1 MIWLFSEADITIFS
15 TIQTH
20 LSCHFHL
27 VFYSLDLRRNGSSSQ
42 VINQAQ
48 NLLEKASWD
57 RNLCQLESDIA
68 AMTNDLGPN
77 LHRTCVDA
85 PRNAS
90 FFFGQVL
97 ALWSVADGLCHVK
110 YIRTHKENIKF
121 N

>member
-57 RNLCQLESDIA
+57 RNVNPGAKRVHSPE
-68 AMTNDLGPN
+68 
-77 LHRTCVDA
+77 
-85 PRNAS
+85 
-90 FFFGQVL
+90 
-97 ALWSVADGLCHVK
+97 
-110 YIRTHKENIKF
+110 
-121 N
+121 